1 MNDEA
6 RITNDERS
14 SNAQMT
20 KGRQNTSLSVIRI
33 FDIHSCF
40 DIRASSFSCDL
51 DLA

>member
-20 KGRQNTSLSVIRI
+20 KWAPKHLLSVIRI